1 MPLKYFD
8 FCCCNGHKFEGCFAS
23 LEDMQS
29 QLADGLLRCPVCD
42 TADVKKLPSA
52 SRLAAAKTDAKTRE
66 ELRSKVEAAR
76 EALMTEIRKAAEKAE
91 DVGENF
97 AEESRR
103 MKRGESKRRLVKGK
117 CSLRQ
122 AQELIEEGIEV
133 LPVPESSGKTL
144 N

>member
-52 SRLAAAKTDAKTRE
+52 SRLAAAKTDAKRRE

-76 EALMTEIRKAAEKAE
+76 EALMTEIRKAAEK
-91 DVGENF
+91 

>member
-1 MPLKYFD
+1 
-8 FCCCNGHKFEGCFAS
+8 
-23 LEDMQS
+23 
-29 QLADGLLRCPVCD
+29 
-42 TADVKKLPSA
+42 
-52 SRLAAAKTDAKTRE
+52 
-66 ELRSKVEAAR
+66 
-76 EALMTEIRKAAEKAE
+76 
-91 DVGENF
+91 
-97 AEESRR
+97 

>member
-76 EALMTEIRKAAEKAE
+76 EALMTEIRK
-91 DVGENF
+91 V
-97 AEESRR
+97 
-103 MKRGESKRRLVKGK
+103 KRGESKRRLVKGK

>member
-42 TADVKKLPSA
+42 TAEVKKLPSA

-76 EALMTEIRKAAEKAE
+76 EALRIVREGGADI
-91 DVGENF
+91 
-97 AEESRR
+97 
-103 MKRGESKRRLVKGK
+103 
-117 CSLRQ
+117 Q

>member
-1 MPLKYFD
+1 
-8 FCCCNGHKFEGCFAS
+8 
-23 LEDMQS
+23 
-29 QLADGLLRCPVCD
+29 
-42 TADVKKLPSA
+42 
-52 SRLAAAKTDAKTRE
+52 
-66 ELRSKVEAAR
+66 
-76 EALMTEIRKAAEKAE
+76 MTEIRKVADRAE

-117 CSLRQ
+117 CTLRE
-122 AQELIEEGIEV
+122 AEKLLEEGIEV

>member
-1 MPLKYFD
+1 M
-8 FCCCNGHKFEGCFAS
+8 
-23 LEDMQS
+23 
-29 QLADGLLRCPVCD
+29 
-42 TADVKKLPSA
+42 PSA
-52 SRLAAAKTDAKTRE
+52 SRLAAVKTDDKSQD
-66 ELRSKVEAAR
+66 ELRRKVQEAR
-76 EALMTEIRKAAEKAE
+76 EALMTEIRKVADRAE

-117 CSLRQ
+117 CTLRE
-122 AQELIEEGIEV
+122 AEKLLEEGIEV

>member
-1 MPLKYFD
+1 MPLKFFD

-23 LEDMQS
+23 VEEMRS
-29 QLADGLLRCPVCD
+29 QLADGLVRCPLCD
-42 TADVKKLPSA
+42 TVEVRKVPSA
-52 SRLAAAKTDAKTRE
+52 SRLAAVKTDDKSQD
-66 ELRSKVEAAR
+66 ELRRKVQEAR
-76 EALMTEIRKAAEKAE
+76 EALMTEIRKVAERAE

-117 CSLRQ
+117 CTLRE
-122 AQELIEEGIEV
+122 AKKLLEEGIEV

>member
-29 QLADGLLRCPVCD
+29 QLADCLLRCPVCD

-52 SRLAAAKTDAKTRE
+52 SRLAAAKTDAKRRE